1 MEIRFKDISAMDDKL
16 VSANLPL
23 LSMHGTSWY
32 RDFFKRGL
40 DILFAVLSAPIALP
54 ILAVVALLV
63 RRDGSTAFY
72 RQWRV
77 GKNGKEFSILKVRT
91 MVPDAD
97 SRLAEYLD
105 ENPLAKREWE
115 TTQKLKDDP
124 RITSIGRFLRKSSID
139 ELPQLWNV
147 LLGDMSL
154 VGPRPM
160 MVDQKEMYP
169 GLAYYELRP
178 GITGPWQISDRNQT
192 TFAERAKYDTTYYSN
207 LSFKTD
213 FGILGRTIGV
223 VLRCTGY

>member
-16 VSANLPL
+16 VNTSLPL
-23 LSMHGTSWY
+23 LSMHGTSLY

-40 DILFAVLSAPIALP
+40 DILFAILSAPIALP

-63 RRDGSTAFY
+63 RRDGSTPFY
-72 RQWRV
+72 RQLRV

-124 RITSIGRFLRKSSID
+124 RITSIGRLLRKSSID

-147 LLGDMSL
+147 FLGDMSL

-160 MVDQKEMYP
+160 MVDQKELYP

-178 GITGPWQISDRNQT
+178 GITGPWQVSDRNET
-192 TFAERAKYDTTYYSN
+192 TFAERAKYDTTYYSS

-213 FGILGRTIGV
+213 LGILGRTIGV